1 MSKSARIREKYAH
14 GRHGK
19 TYAQIA
25 RESGV
30 SRQWAH
36 AVLSRKTHRR
46 SSQKGTLAVTKPSAR
61 SARPFVFRLSSEDE
75 LWCRA
80 LARSEGKSLS
90 VFLRDLLTA
99 YCQQLRKLRKGE
111 EAA

>member
-1 MSKSARIREKYAH
+1 MSKSARLREHYKH
-14 GRHGK
+14 GRQGK

-30 SRQWAH
+30 SRQLAH
-36 AVLSRKTHRR
+36 AVLSRKVRR
-46 SSQKGTLAVTKPSAR
+46 LAVRKPRAG

-75 LWCRA
+75 LRCRA
-80 LARSEGKSLS
+80 LARTEGKSLS
-90 VFLRDLLTA
+90 GFLRDLLRA
-99 YCQQLRKLRKGE
+99 YCQQLRKGE